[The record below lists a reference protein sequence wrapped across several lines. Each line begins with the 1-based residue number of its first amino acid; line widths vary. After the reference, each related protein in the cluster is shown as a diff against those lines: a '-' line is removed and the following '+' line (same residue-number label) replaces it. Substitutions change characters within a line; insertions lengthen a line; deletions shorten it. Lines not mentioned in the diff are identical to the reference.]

1 MPVATLII
9 KYVPHL
15 RMIGYVLAG
24 AVGLFALHLIMK
36 MVLGISGIAPTR
48 TVIGLIAQA
57 LAGGV
62 GGYLFHLLSMKRTS
76 EG

>member
-1 MPVATLII
+1 
-9 KYVPHL
+9 VPHL